1 MTDDND
7 NSRQSSSPG
16 ASAPGGRVPL
26 TLKPR
31 TGGAISAGMVKQSFS
46 HGRTKTVV
54 VETKRRRV
62 EPVGGAPSAVPADR
76 RPAFDVRGPVPPRPA
91 PAAGFA
97 PPGGLSEEERRA
109 RQRVI

>member
-1 MTDDND
+1 MTDEND
-7 NSRQSSSPG
+7 NGRQS
-16 ASAPGGRVPL
+16 SAPGGAPAPAGRAPL

-62 EPVGGAPSAVPADR
+62 EPAGGGAPAPAPADR
-76 RPAFDVRGPVPPRPA
+76 RPAFDVRGPTPLRPA
-91 PAAGFA
+91 AAA
-97 PPGGLSEEERRA
+97 DAS
-109 RQRVI
+109 Q